1 MQAIV
6 SAITRGKESRLGA
19 INTINKDTESPSNT
33 LESTITLSIWML
45 E

>member
-1 MQAIV
+1 MHAIV
-6 SAITRGKESRLGA
+6 SAITLGKESRLGA